1 MLLIKVALLNRD
13 LPPNVNLLTLEPWD
27 DQGRI
32 LVRFE
37 HFFGVGED
45 ETFSQP
51 ASISL
56 KVISYNRPKNTGIF
70 TQVFFLF
77 FFIFFKQGLFATLNI
92 RTVEEV
98 NLSSNRPIKILDT
111 DELVLKPMEIRT
123 LILST

>member
-45 ETFSQP
+45 EQFSQP

-70 TQVFFLF
+70 SQVFFLF
-77 FFIFFKQGLFATLNI
+77 LFLLKTGAFCNAEHSD
-92 RTVEEV
+92 RGR
-98 NLSSNRPIKILDT
+98 SK
-111 DELVLKPMEIRT
+111 LVV
-123 LILST
+123 

>member
-45 ETFSQP
+45 EQFSQP

-70 TQVFFLF
+70 SQVFFLF
-77 FFIFFKQGLFATLNI
+77 LFLFFLN
-92 RTVEEV
+92 RDF
-98 NLSSNRPIKILDT
+98 LQR
-111 DELVLKPMEIRT
+111 
-123 LILST
+123 